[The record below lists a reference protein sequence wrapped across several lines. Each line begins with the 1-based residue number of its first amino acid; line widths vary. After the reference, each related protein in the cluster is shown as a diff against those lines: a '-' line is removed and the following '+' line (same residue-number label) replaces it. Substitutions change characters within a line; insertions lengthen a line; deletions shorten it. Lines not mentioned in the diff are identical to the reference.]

1 MAVHT
6 VLHAVGDL
14 NEQIEAVRRRM
25 VALGERHGFLHPD
38 VMACSQWLDRL
49 LLEYYSRTRNA
60 ELEDANML
68 EIG

>member
-1 MAVHT
+1 MHT
-6 VLHAVGDL
+6 ALHAVVDL

-49 LLEYYSRTRNA
+49 LLEYYSRARNV

-68 EIG
+68 GIG